1 MRGLV
6 IWFEKEVDVTIPSW
20 KIDEKTLLSKNVN
33 NN

>member
-6 IWFEKEVDVTIPSW
+6 IWFEKEVDVTISSW
-20 KIDEKTLLSKNVN
+20 QIDEKTLLSKNVN